1 MADKKSLYPSMSKKD
16 EPAKKPDDKPAEPK
30 KDAAPANAAEPD
42 KPAAPADESGGDA
55 LNTMLKGQTDARA
68 EMVKRHEKER
78 RDFHGTMRDQMRAMQ
93 DRHESEYSSMNDK
106 HLSDMGGISPPGS
119 ADAAA
124 AVPGATPAAAEG

>member
-16 EPAKKPDDKPAEPK
+16 EPAKKPDDKPAAPA
-30 KDAAPANAAEPD
+30 KDAAPAKAAEPD

-55 LNTMLKGQTDARA
+55 LNTMLKGHMDARA
-68 EMVKRHEKER
+68 ETAKRHEKEV
-78 RDFHGTMRDQMRAMQ
+78 RDFHGSMRDQRRAMES
-93 DRHESEYSSMNDK
+93 RHESEITALNDK
-106 HLSDMGGISPPGS
+106 QLSDMGGMSPPGS